1 MNLRN
6 FSTFFI
12 AILLTAFR
20 AMASDTEVD
29 GIYYD
34 FDPVRKLATVT
45 YRGYSYDSYEDEY
58 SGDIVIPATVTY
70 EGEEYR
76 VYDIKEYAFLR
87 CKSLTSVVIPD
98 GLMWLGI
105 GVFQECSSL
114 TSVTIPEGLYSISG
128 SAFSGCS
135 SLTSVTIPESVSSI
149 SSEAFKDCKSSI
161 CPGNT

>member
-20 AMASDTEVD
+20 AMASNTEVD

-34 FDPVRKLATVT
+34 FDPVRYLATVT

-76 VYDIKEYAFLR
+76 VYDIKEYAF
-87 CKSLTSVVIPD
+87 
-98 GLMWLGI
+98 
-105 GVFQECSSL
+105 
-114 TSVTIPEGLYSISG
+114 
-128 SAFSGCS
+128 SGCS
-135 SLTSVTIPESVSSI
+135 SLTSPIYNENLFVFLPTSFEGTYIIPDGINEIIADAFAYCSYLTNVYIPNSVRKI
-149 SSEAFKDCKSSI
+149 GAGAFFD
-161 CPGNT
+161 